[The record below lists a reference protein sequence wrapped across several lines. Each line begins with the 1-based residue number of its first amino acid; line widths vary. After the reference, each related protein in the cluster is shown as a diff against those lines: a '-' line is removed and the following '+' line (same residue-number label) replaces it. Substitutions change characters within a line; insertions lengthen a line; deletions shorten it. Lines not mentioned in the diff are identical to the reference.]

1 MKRASY
7 LHGLTSDHHHGLVFC
22 SRLKKGVAKNIEIN
36 RLKEYSYWFWQ
47 TDLLHHFETEEKYLL
62 FLADIK
68 PELTQQLLREHAQ
81 LRAFF
86 EDENPDLNT
95 FENIANLL
103 EKHIHFEEQIF
114 FNIVEAYIQADIIQ
128 ELEKNHPK
136 KTEIPQW
143 HDTFWKD

>member
-47 TDLLHHFETEEKYLL
+47 TDLLHHFEIEEKYLL
-62 FLADIK
+62 FLTDTK
-68 PELTQQLLREHAQ
+68 PELTHQLLTEHAQ
-81 LRAFF
+81 LKALF
-86 EDENPDLNT
+86 EEKKPDLNT
-95 FENIANLL
+95 FESIAHLL
-103 EKHIHFEEQIF
+103 ESHIHFEEQTF
-114 FNIVEAYIQADIIQ
+114 FNVVEAYIQADIIQ
-128 ELEKNHPK
+128 ELEKNYPK

-143 HDTFWKD
+143 HDAFWKD